1 MARKNNIKKIRFHD
15 IRHTNATILLY
26 KGVDVKTI
34 SERLENCDIQTTLDI
49 YADVLKELDIMA
61 SNKIDEL

>member
-1 MARKNNIKKIRFHD
+1 MIL
-15 IRHTNATILLY
+15 HTHATILLY
-26 KGVDVKTI
+26 KGVNVKTI
-34 SERLENCDIQTTLDI
+34 SERLGHCDIQTTLDI